1 MTIIKE
7 IEKQYFEIEEQ
18 YSANEFKA
26 HNKGFFLKE
35 EYWRKKR
42 DLNTH
47 AYFLFLFTRLED
59 HIRIQSNRLI
69 KNKQEN
75 IQHWKT
81 KAIWDNVDLRNIHFK
96 KRVALL
102 TEKGVSDYNRI
113 IEYYKIRNKIGHG
126 EIISDIGS
134 EINMINVFMDMRLF
148 FKKLRP

>member
-1 MTIIKE
+1 MYADE
-7 IEKQYFEIEEQ
+7 IADLAKKYGVH
-18 YSANEFKA
+18 YLNYKVPS
-26 HNKGFFLKE
+26 GFLTNF
-35 EYWRKKR
+35 
-42 DLNTH
+42 DT
-47 AYFLFLFTRLED
+47 
-59 HIRIQSNRLI
+59 
-69 KNKQEN
+69 
-75 IQHWKT
+75 
-81 KAIWDNVDLRNIHFK
+81 FK